1 MKEMITVENVRDY
14 FHINYRHINLYS
26 IKDKIIEDFLA
37 QDYIIKLNMTVAM
50 DYLYDYVVSQDLC
63 DVQE

>member
-14 FHINYRHINLYS
+14 FHINYRHINLNA

-50 DYLYDYVVSQDLC
+50 DYLYDCVVSQDLC